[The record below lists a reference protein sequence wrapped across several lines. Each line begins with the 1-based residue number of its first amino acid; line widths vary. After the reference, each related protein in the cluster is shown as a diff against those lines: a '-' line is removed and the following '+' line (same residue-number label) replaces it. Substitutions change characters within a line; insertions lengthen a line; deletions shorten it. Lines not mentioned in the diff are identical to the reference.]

1 MKRKNLVY
9 HEQKCVFS
17 TRTLNILGRV
27 VCNGE
32 INPDPERLKPPTELS
47 PPKDSKVQKRVLGL
61 FSYYSEW
68 IKYFSQKIKPLAQ
81 NTIFSLAGAALDA
94 FNFLKVDVETSVV
107 CCADE
112 SLLGRFFIDLKI
124 SKN

>member
-32 INPDPERLKPPTELS
+32 INPDPERLKPLTELS

-81 NTIFSLAGAALDA
+81 NYGAPCVKLRNIK
-94 FNFLKVDVETSVV
+94 FCIIVLVNF
-107 CCADE
+107 
-112 SLLGRFFIDLKI
+112 G
-124 SKN
+124 